1 MVGVL
6 LGLLRVVCIVMAM
19 FLLAAIV
26 VRILGL

>member
-1 MVGVL
+1 MSIIW
-6 LGLLRVVCIVMAM
+6 GLLRVVCILMAL